1 MSTQNIIQGIVS
13 PKVVSDGS
21 GGYKVSA
28 DLVNVD
34 TANISKLNISA
45 IGDTSTGTAD
55 IGLNVNGHKRWE
67 IGHVTG
73 DPNDGTNTGSSLY
86 IKSYSDNGT
95 YQYPVV
101 MNRRDNTVTINNSIL
116 NGDTTVVDGI
126 LQVNQNLIMRGNV
139 NHYSSQCGKVKLSN
153 GTASITNASITS
165 SSVILLTPIGSSTGN
180 PVTQYSVNVLNN
192 TGFNIYSSN
201 ISDTSYVNWFIAK
214 F

>member
-34 TANISKLNISA
+34 NITI
-45 IGDTSTGTAD
+45 
-55 IGLNVNGHKRWE
+55 
-67 IGHVTG
+67 
-73 DPNDGTNTGSSLY
+73 TGS
-86 IKSYSDNGT
+86 YSGSFST
-95 YQYPVV
+95 
-101 MNRRDNTVTINNSIL
+101 
-116 NGDTTVVDGI
+116 
-126 LQVNQNLIMRGNV
+126 NQ
-139 NHYSSQCGKVKLSN
+139 SGKAQLSN

-165 SSVILLTPIGSSTGN
+165 SSVILLTPIGSSTGGTA
-180 PVTQYSVNVLNN
+180 TQYSVNVLNN

-201 ISDTSYVNWFIAK
+201 TSDTSYVNWFIAK